1 MISHTLRLFV
11 IPFSIL
17 LSVSSCQTYGVV
29 AENDVYVQ
37 TPSAVN
43 LNENPNDMTS
53 FNAYQAGRKGRFN
66 TQYNNPGMNSSLF
79 FGMNSPSMWG
89 YSPFYDPFRP
99 GMGFGNMY
107 GNPYYGFHG
116 MPNHWG
122 HNPWG
127 SPYGWGYPHGNF
139 GWGYPNNGMHG
150 WAGTGYGWY
159 GNGWG
164 GYGYSGYNPNGW
176 GSNTGATNGGSTSVP
191 QNVFTGPRR
200 SLSAQSGRSSSYPS
214 TFQGLTTN
222 NNATKPSKTQLKTSQ
237 NRLDNSSTK
246 STIQSKPTRKVSSGQ
261 FVKPTSIHREN
272 AGVSNAVLDRSSN
285 FPNTSNGVN
294 RAPSTISSSRMSTN
308 RTNNYHP
315 SPDAVQRGT
324 FTRSQVQRSSGFS
337 SSPSRGTFQASP
349 QNRGSHFSSPSRNV
363 RPSSPTNSRM
373 RNPNGF
379 TPTRSSSPGVNS
391 RPSNSGFSNGSS
403 RGSSGSS
410 GVSRG
415 SSGGRSSG
423 SSSSRGNR

>member
-1 MISHTLRLFV
+1 MISHSLRILIV
-11 IPFSIL
+11 PVLIL

-43 LNENPNDMTS
+43 VNEDPNDMTS
-53 FNAYQAGRKGRFN
+53 FNAYRAGREGRFN
-66 TQYNNPGMNSSLF
+66 TQYNNPWRSSFF
-79 FGMNSPSMWG
+79 FGMSSPSIWG
-89 YSPFYDPFRP
+89 YNPFYDPFRP
-99 GMGFGNMY
+99 GVGFGNMY
-107 GNPYYGFHG
+107 GSPYYGFHG
-116 MPNHWG
+116 MPHHWG
-122 HNPWG
+122 YNPWG
-127 SPYGWGYPHGNF
+127 SPFGWGYPHGNF

-164 GYGYSGYNPNGW
+164 GYGYSGYPPNGW
-176 GSNTGATNGGSTSVP
+176 GNNSGTTNGNGSSTP

-214 TFQGLTTN
+214 TFQGLATN
-222 NNATKPSKTQLKTSQ
+222 TPPKPLKTKLKASQ
-237 NRLDNSSTK
+237 NRLDNTPTK
-246 STIQSKPTRKVSSGQ
+246 SSIHSKTSRKVSSGQ
-261 FVKPTSIHREN
+261 FVKPSVTNRAN
-272 AGVSNAVLDRSSN
+272 AQASATVFDRSSRPSN
-285 FPNTSNGVN
+285 VSNGVSRSPN
-294 RAPSTISSSRMSTN
+294 AISTSRGTNN

-315 SPDAVQRGT
+315 SPGAVQRGT
-324 FTRSQVQRSSGFS
+324 VSRSQVQRSSGFS

-349 QNRGSHFSSPSRNV
+349 QNRGSQFSSPHRNG
-363 RPSSPTNSRM
+363 RPGSPSNSRM
-373 RNPNGF
+373 RTPNGISS
-379 TPTRSSSPGVNS
+379 PSRSSSPGINS

-403 RGSSGSS
+403 RGSNGSS

-423 SSSSRGNR
+423 SSSRGNR